1 MIINDTIYALAT
13 PSGKSGV
20 AIIRISGN
28 AAKKVFN
35 FFHIIEK
42 KERVLFKT
50 KITSPKNKEIIDEA
64 LVVYFNSPHS
74 FTGEDIVELHVHG
87 SSGVIAEI
95 LSVLSTI
102 PEYRIANPG
111 EFTKRAFLSNK
122 LDLTQVEALA
132 DLIEAETQEQVYQAN
147 RQIQG
152 QLKKTYINWKKGLLN
167 SLAKV
172 EAMIDFP
179 EEDQSIPEQLNF
191 LDNLSIIKDEIS
203 QALNSK
209 AGEIIKNGL
218 TICII
223 GPPNAGKSSLINYL
237 SKKETAIVSSQ
248 PGTTRD
254 VVEVHLN
261 LFGYSVVFADTAGI
275 RQTQD
280 LVEKEGVKRAIKR
293 AEDAEITVAVFDG
306 DIYPDLDKETLANI
320 DKETIILVNKS
331 DKLTNKNIKL
341 KNTLLHKKDIIFI
354 SVKEELGIDQLLDRI
369 NFKINEIFSLQTS
382 IAPLTR
388 ERQREALLLCLEY
401 IVSAARGEEPELVAE
416 DLRLSLRALGKLVGE
431 VDIEDVLDKLFFD
444 FCIGK

>member
-1 MIINDTIYALAT
+1 MVTNDTIYALAT

-20 AIIRISGN
+20 AIIRISGKD
-28 AAKKVFN
+28 AKKVFN
-35 FFHIIEK
+35 SFHIREK
-42 KERVLFKT
+42 KERELFKT
-50 KITSPKNKEIIDEA
+50 KIISPKNKEIIDEA
-64 LVVYFNSPHS
+64 LVVYFNSPNS
-74 FTGEDIVELHVHG
+74 FTGEDVVELHVHG
-87 SSGVIAEI
+87 SRGVTGEI
-95 LSVLSTI
+95 LSELSTI

-111 EFTKRAFLSNK
+111 EFTKRAFISNK

-132 DLIEAETQEQVYQAN
+132 DLIDAETQEQVYQAS

-152 QLKKTYINWKKGLLN
+152 QLKNKYSKWKEGLL
-167 SLAKV
+167 SALAKV

-179 EEDQSIPEQLNF
+179 EEDQSIPEHLNF
-191 LDNLSIIKDEIS
+191 LDNLNVVKDEITKT
-203 QALNSK
+203 LNSK
-209 AGEIIKNGL
+209 TGEIIKNGL
-218 TICII
+218 TICIV

-237 SKKETAIVSSQ
+237 SKKETSIVSSQ

-275 RQTQD
+275 RQTKD
-280 LVEKEGVKRAIKR
+280 LIEKEGVKRAIKK

-306 DIYPDLDKETLANI
+306 DFYPDLDRETLAKI
-320 DKETIILVNKS
+320 DNDAIILVNKS
-331 DKLTNKNIKL
+331 DKLTKNNMKL
-341 KNTLLHKKDIIFI
+341 KNTLLQKKDIIFI
-354 SVKEELGIDQLLDRI
+354 SLKEDFGIDQLLDKI
-369 NFKINEIFSLQTS
+369 NFKMNNIFSLQTS

-388 ERQREALLLCLEY
+388 ERQREALSLCLKY
-401 IVSAARGEEPELVAE
+401 IDTAVKGEEPELVAE